1 MTNNEFGFTIEPHFG
16 KVLAEVYRVS
26 KYSSKHITT
35 PLHISVA
42 KKEFGGGFL
51 GFREVTDKDFKD
63 ARAWAK
69 DMLTQIHHANK

>member
-1 MTNNEFGFTIEPHFG
+1 MSKLEFGFSVIPHFG
-16 KVLAEVYRVS
+16 KILAEVYEIS
-26 KYSSKHITT
+26 AYSSKHIKT
-35 PLHISVA
+35 PLHVSVA